1 MMAPQQF
8 CVRWNSHQ
16 SNLQSAFPKL
26 LTNEHFADVTL
37 ACEARSIRCHK
48 VVLSAC
54 SAYFESLLVSN
65 PCQHPIVF
73 MKDMRHRDLRAL
85 VDFMYRGEVNVSQE
99 ELASLLR
106 AAEALQI
113 RGLSGSDQEVA
124 TAPVGSNLPTNLPPD
139 ISVRNGPIT
148 PSTGQESPP
157 PGSGNGRRSLHKRRR
172 NLGQGGPGS
181 SPSGGDSQR
190 SAQRDDDRRASD
202 DDVEAVDE
210 EAESP
215 RPRTHGE
222 IQVRGDLLEP
232 SGGDDEGLKD
242 DYEED
247 GGVDLETV
255 KTEHDY
261 GSQALDNSAATAG
274 DNDEDLEDEEE
285 EEGDNLRT
293 EGDGRPSDPQSMH
306 YHHLLDVPG
315 PSGYTPQT
323 HTPTQEKIMMGG
335 YNSEICHPHVANVDK
350 EPAISIHE
358 HGQRK
363 RLKRSRDNALDE
375 LNFTPSDQ
383 APSQIEN
390 KIERLKHFV
399 NTYELSCK
407 PGPSDVELTSTT
419 SAALWSSE
427 KPVMLNQQGALISML
442 SQNSEDINRKTTP
455 SWFSNW
461 AEKKEKD
468 DRDFQEDIRD
478 MLEIILRKLQPQ
490 ELRQFVAT
498 DKKVGATVQ
507 DCLPLKTMLE
517 FKLFNERLCED
528 FSFKQSFIYFLNGIK
543 ASSTKQAMVGFFA
556 KCMDDE
562 LMCNFTWAGHTRSK
576 SELQSTPIAKC
587 IVDVVRNLKS
597 LNKPPLTECQKY
609 GSEAVRYANQRRNQW
624 RTARGRGQL
633 QFKPPPAQYEVELVE
648 RPDEIDIEERVEQ
661 HSCDQ
666 DRYGVFMPSGGMASS
681 SILPRPLSSVSI
693 TSHPAVPPYA
703 LPPHPSVPIQPYS
716 QGPKR
721 KLQPIAVAQWGMQDH
736 ASYQPGKVTVAHS
749 VPAVSSVAAHSSKR
763 QHSLGAT
770 TVSHSSTLIPQA
782 HQSSIVPSN
791 PSHSNT

>member
-124 TAPVGSNLPTNLPPD
+124 AAPIGSLPTNLPPD
-139 ISVRNGPIT
+139 ISVRNGPIV

-181 SPSGGDSQR
+181 PSGGDSQR
-190 SAQRDDDRRASD
+190 SGQRDDGRASD

-222 IQVRGDLLEP
+222 IQVRGDLHEP
-232 SGGDDEGLKD
+232 SGIDEEGKD
-242 DYEED
+242 EYEED
-247 GGVDLETV
+247 GGVDLDTV

-261 GSQALDNSAATAG
+261 GSQALDNSGAAAG
-274 DNDEDLEDEEE
+274 DNEDDLEEEDEEE
-285 EEGDNLRT
+285 GESLKI

-306 YHHLLDVPG
+306 YHHMLDVPG

-323 HTPTQEKIMMGG
+323 HTPSQEKMMMGAG
-335 YNSEICHPHVANVDK
+335 FSSDAHHPAVPNDVK

-358 HGQRK
+358 PSQRK
-363 RLKRSRDNALDE
+363 RIRRSRESAVDE
-375 LNFTPSDQ
+375 LQYIPSETVPL
-383 APSQIEN
+383 AAEN

-399 NTYELSCK
+399 NTYELGFK
-407 PGPSDVELTSTT
+407 PGASDADYKGTT
-419 SAALWSSE
+419 SSASWSNE
-427 KPVMLNQQGALISML
+427 KHLPVNPQGNMISLL
-442 SQNSEDINRKTTP
+442 SQNSEGVSRALP
-455 SWFSNW
+455 PPWFSIW
-461 AEKKEKD
+461 AEKKEKS
-468 DRDFQEDIRD
+468 DRYFQEDMRD
-478 MLEIILRKLQPQ
+478 MLDAILRKLPQ
-490 ELRQFVAT
+490 EAQQTAQPE
-498 DKKVGATVQ
+498 KKPGGSVHGF
-507 DCLPLKTMLE
+507 LPLKTMLE
-517 FKLFNERLCED
+517 FKTFNERLCEESD
-528 FSFKQSFIYFLNGIK
+528 FKQSFVNFLNSIR
-543 ASSTKQAMVGFFA
+543 ATNTKQAMVGSFG

-587 IVDVVRNLKS
+587 IVDVVRNMRS
-597 LNKPPLTECQKY
+597 LNNPPLAECLKY

-624 RTARGRGQL
+624 RSARGRGQL
-633 QFKPPPAQYEVELVE
+633 QFKQPPAVHEVELVE
-648 RPDEIDIEERVEQ
+648 RPDDIEIEERIEQ
-661 HSCDQ
+661 PGSDQ
-666 DRYGVFMPSGGMASS
+666 DRYGVFMTSGALPPSV
-681 SILPRPLSSVSI
+681 LPHSSSVSI
-693 TSHPAVPPYA
+693 TSHPAVPQFA
-703 LPPHPSVPIQPYS
+703 LPPHSSVQPYS
-716 QGPKR
+716 QALKR
-721 KLQPIAVAQWGMQDH
+721 KVQPLTVVPWAIQER
-736 ASYQPGKVTVAHS
+736 ASYQQGKVTVAHTIT
-749 VPAVSSVAAHSSKR
+749 ATSSVAAHSSKR
-763 QHSLGAT
+763 PHTSGANP
-770 TVSHSSTLIPQA
+770 VPHSSATIPEA
-782 HQSSIVPSN
+782 HQSSKVPSN
-791 PSHSNT
+791 SSRSNT